1 MSEKKGIAILGS
13 TGSIG
18 KQALQVIEANPDK
31 YFVSVLTAQNNAD
44 LLIEQALK
52 YQPNAVV
59 IGNEEKYSDVK
70 DVLFEK
76 DIKVFA
82 GSEAIEQIVEI
93 AEIDIVLNAILGIA
107 GLKPTIN
114 TILSNK
120 TLAQAN
126 KESIVVAGNY
136 ISKLYNE
143 KGGNIIPVDSEHSA
157 IFQSL
162 VGEFQNPVEK
172 IVLTASGGPFLGK
185 NQKYLESVTSKD
197 ALNHPT
203 WKMGDKISIDSAT
216 MLNKGFEIIETQ
228 WLFNMDYRNIEII
241 IHPESIIHTI
251 VYFTDGTMKSIM
263 SAPDMKIPIQYAF
276 SFPERHQC
284 IGKQIDLLSI
294 GSLTFSDPDFEN
306 FPNLRLAYQ
315 VLEKGGN
322 TACTLNAGNEIAVEA
337 FLNGKISFNKIFDI
351 NNSCLQNIDFIDNP
365 SLNQIFETDLETRK
379 FAERLI

>member
-18 KQALQVIEANPDK
+18 KQALEVVDAHSDRF
-31 YFVSVLTAQNNAD
+31 FVSVLTAYNNAD

-52 YQPNAVV
+52 YRPNAVV
-59 IGNEEKYSDVK
+59 IGNEDKFAAVK

-93 AEIDIVLNAILGIA
+93 AEINIVLNAILGIA

-114 TILSNK
+114 TILSHK

-126 KESIVVAGNY
+126 KESIVVAGDY
-136 ISKLYNE
+136 ISKLYTE

-157 IFQSL
+157 IFQTL
-162 VGEFQNPVEK
+162 VGEFQNPIEK
-172 IVLTASGGPFLGK
+172 VVLTASGGPFLGK
-185 NQKYLESVTSKD
+185 DQDYLQGVTVKE

-203 WKMGDKISIDSAT
+203 WRMGNKISIDSAT
-216 MLNKGFEIIETQ
+216 LLNKGFEIIETQ
-228 WLFNMDYRNIEII
+228 WLFNLDYKNIEIV
-241 IHPESIIHTI
+241 IHPESIIHTV
-251 VYFTDGTMKSIM
+251 VYFSDGTMKSVM
-263 SAPDMKIPIQYAF
+263 SNQDMKIPIQYAF
-276 SFPERHQC
+276 SFPERMSFP
-284 IGKQIDLLSI
+284 GKRIDLISEKT
-294 GSLTFSDPDFEN
+294 LTFSDPDFNN
-306 FPNLRLAYQ
+306 FPNLKLAYH

-322 TACTLNAGNEIAVEA
+322 TACILNAGNEIAVRA
-337 FLNGKISFNKIFDI
+337 FLNKKISFNKIFEI
-351 NNSCLQNIDFIDNP
+351 NNKCLENIDFIDKP
-365 SLNQIFETDLETRK
+365 TLDQIFETDKETRK